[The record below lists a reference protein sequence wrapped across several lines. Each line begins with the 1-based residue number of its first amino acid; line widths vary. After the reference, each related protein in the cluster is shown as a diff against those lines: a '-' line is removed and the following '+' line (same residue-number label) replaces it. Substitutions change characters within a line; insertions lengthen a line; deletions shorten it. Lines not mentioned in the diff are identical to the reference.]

1 MSFVHTDLITLASLC
16 TPEWTSGLGATGLY
30 TGLLLAG
37 ATGSLLHCGPMCGG
51 FVMAQVGRRMALAPP
66 GPLCER
72 ARLAQSALPLYHL
85 GRITTYALLGL
96 ITGGIG
102 AAFAETPLF
111 RWAVAALLLAAAM
124 MLGMLALRTVGG
136 PLFASNGRAAS
147 GAVPFTQRLIG
158 PLRRF
163 FDRPLGWRGYGLG
176 MILGFLPC
184 GLVYAALTVAAATG
198 KPLAGALAL
207 ACFGLG
213 TVPTLVAL
221 GLLGHLAGRRWQAF
235 GQKAAPV
242 LLGLNAVLLSA
253 LAWKAVL

>member
-1 MSFVHTDLITLASLC
+1 MSWAQADLLTLASLC
-16 TPEWTSGLGATGLY
+16 TPDWASGIGATGLY
-30 TGLLLAG
+30 TGLFLAG

-51 FVMAQVGRRMALAPP
+51 FVMAQVGRRMELAPP

-72 ARLAQSALPLYHL
+72 ARLAQAALPLYHL
-85 GRITTYALLGL
+85 GRVTTYALLGL
-96 ITGGIG
+96 VAGTIG

-111 RWAVAALLLAAAM
+111 RWGVAALLLAAAV
-124 MLGMLALRTVGG
+124 MLGLMALRTVGG
-136 PLFASNGRAAS
+136 PLFASAGRAAS
-147 GAVPFTQRLIG
+147 GSVSLTQRLLG

-163 FDRPLGWRGYGLG
+163 FDRPIGWRGYGLG
-176 MILGFLPC
+176 IILGFLPC

-213 TVPTLVAL
+213 TVPTLVGL

-235 GQKAAPV
+235 GQKAAPA